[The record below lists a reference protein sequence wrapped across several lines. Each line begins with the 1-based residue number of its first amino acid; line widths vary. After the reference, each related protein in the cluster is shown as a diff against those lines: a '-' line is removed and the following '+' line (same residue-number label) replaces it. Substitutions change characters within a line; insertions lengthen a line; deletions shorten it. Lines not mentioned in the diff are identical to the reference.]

1 LDKLTK
7 VTGVVLAG
15 GRARRMGGQDKGLVE
30 LNGRPM
36 IDYVIT
42 ALRPQVDAVV
52 INANR
57 NLERYA
63 QFGVPVIRDVREGYL
78 GPLAGMASA
87 LRELRS
93 ELALTVPCD
102 SPFLPLQL
110 YQRMREALF
119 DTDSDLAVATDG
131 RRLQPVFLLLR
142 LALEDSMS
150 RFLQSGERK
159 IDLWFSR
166 HKIVEV
172 DFSDTP
178 QAFSNVNTPEELA
191 AAEFKLGATTAPP
204 KQV

>member
-1 LDKLTK
+1 
-7 VTGVVLAG
+7 
-15 GRARRMGGQDKGLVE
+15 MGGQDKGLVE

-159 IDLWFSR
+159 IDLWFER
-166 HKIVEV
+166 HSIVEV

-178 QAFSNVNTPEELA
+178 EAFVNVNTPTELA
-191 AAEFKLGATTAPP
+191 AAEDKLEAAAPP
-204 KQV
+204 RKEV

>member
-1 LDKLTK
+1 LTK

-15 GRARRMGGQDKGLVE
+15 GRARRMGGQDKGLVK

-57 NLERYA
+57 NRERYA
-63 QFGVPVIRDVREGYL
+63 QFGAPVIQDDRDGYL

-110 YQRMREALF
+110 YQRMSEALF

-142 LALEDSMS
+142 LTLEDSMS

-159 IDLWFSR
+159 IDLWFER
-166 HKIVEV
+166 HSIVEV

-178 QAFSNVNTPEELA
+178 EAFVNVNTPEELA
-191 AAEFKLGATTAPP
+191 AAEDKLGAAAAPRN
-204 KQV
+204 QV